1 MFYLKNSLLNKKVS
15 NAVISPMVTRSA
27 FSIPNSPQFISIK
40 CIEKTTNIYILKNW
54 EYEYEEFL
62 EKKCQILLLLNVIDE
77 VFEIRDALIMRINS
91 LQRDKCR
98 RQMKYNGDYI
108 K

>member
-1 MFYLKNSLLNKKVS
+1 MVYPKKLLSNKNVS
-15 NAVISPMVTRSA
+15 NGVISPSVTRSA
-27 FSIPNSPQFISIK
+27 FSISNSPQFISIN
-40 CIEKTTNIYILKNW
+40 CIEKTTNIYTLKNW

-91 LQRDKCR
+91 LQRERCR
-98 RQMKYNGDYI
+98 RLMKNNGDYI